1 MRSKYE
7 SKKNIHPVFFNQIN
21 KELRDWKYKFCRQV
35 SMEGVSIAQHL
46 NGSFRLFLRP
56 RKATAPDFSFVFFL
70 INNNPDY
77 FSSPIFGNPW
87 LQYFHWNIGGHDSTL
102 LSWGYYTFEALIAG
116 RPINLWRKNKLN
128 KKIAKPGF
136 ESAPAGWA
144 GGPGTTHAL
153 IHHLPTRGRQ
163 YKVKRD
169 GNANTQRQRQRNKY
183 ERKFFKFITVS
194 GSTRS
199 KGTAMKEN
207 S

>member
-1 MRSKYE
+1 MLAG
-7 SKKNIHPVFFNQIN
+7 Q
-21 KELRDWKYKFCRQV
+21 
-35 SMEGVSIAQHL
+35 SIC
-46 NGSFRLFLRP
+46 
-56 RKATAPDFSFVFFL
+56 
-70 INNNPDY
+70 
-77 FSSPIFGNPW
+77 
-87 LQYFHWNIGGHDSTL
+87 
-102 LSWGYYTFEALIAG
+102 EE
-116 RPINLWRKNKLN
+116 KNKLN

-144 GGPGTTHAL
+144 GGRGTTHAL

-169 GNANTQRQRQRNKY
+169 GNANTQRQRHKY
-183 ERKFFKFITVS
+183 ESKFFKFITES